1 MRKINFKYIVAFAA
15 LGFFASCEPDNDTTN
30 ARVVKPVVTA
40 AVSSFT
46 IAEGQT
52 ATVNLTVDTPYF
64 RTMDFKLELVGGT
77 GSYKDYSTTGTETV
91 VDDGWGVI
99 GYKISVPAYAATA
112 SFDITPLV
120 DYLPEGTETL
130 IFRLYPMGNSNGLV
144 AATSET
150 ITVNV
155 SNTVSNDLKT
165 ELKWATTYN
174 AHGNLE
180 DIMYAGVDGADHSL
194 EAYDFD
200 ILIFGAANIFSG
212 ATGSEPEYATI
223 ASTRPSGDYEIWIDL
238 WDKPR
243 RLAGA
248 STTGAG
254 NGYVPTSLLLLK
266 PILTVSKPGV
276 WVKEI
281 DLSNIWN
288 SNSPYSGP
296 VTPTGPAN
304 ADISIPVAY
313 VTKAGTTY
321 TLYDV
326 DNVQLATGRSGSHV
340 RPIIFRNK

>member
-40 AVSSFT
+40 AVTSFT

-77 GSYKDYSTTGTETV
+77 GSFRDYSSTGTETV
-91 VDDGWGVI
+91 LDDGWGVI
-99 GYKISVPAYAATA
+99 GHKISVPAYASTA

-144 AATSET
+144 AAASET

-155 SNTVSNDLKT
+155 SNTVLTDLKA
-165 ELKWATTYN
+165 ELKWATKTN

-180 DIMYAGVDGADHSL
+180 DILYAGVDGSDHSL
-194 EAYDFD
+194 DAYDFD
-200 ILIFGAANIFSG
+200 LLVFGPNLNTVQPG
-212 ATGSEPEYATI
+212 ASSAEPEYYTI
-223 ASTRPSGDYEIWIDL
+223 ASTRPSGDYEIWVDL

-243 RLAGA
+243 RLAGGA
-248 STTGAG
+248 AAG
-254 NGYVPTSLLLLK
+254 NGYVPTSTIFLK
-266 PILTVSKPGV
+266 PVLTVSKPGV

-296 VTPTGPAN
+296 VTPTGPGN

-321 TLYDV
+321 TLFDV

>member
-1 MRKINFKYIVAFAA
+1 MRKINFKYIVAVAA

-155 SNTVSNDLKT
+155 SNTVLTDLKA

-180 DIMYAGVDGADHSL
+180 DILYAGVDGTDHSL

-200 ILIFGAANIFSG
+200 LLVFGAANIFTG
-212 ATGSEPEYATI
+212 ATGAEPEYVTI
-223 ASTRPSGDYEIWIDL
+223 AGTRPNGDYELWVDL

-243 RLAGA
+243 RLAGGA
-248 STTGAG
+248 AAGTGYA
-254 NGYVPTSLLLLK
+254 PTSLISLK
-266 PILTVSKPGV
+266 PVLTVSKPGV

-281 DLSNIWN
+281 DLSNIWT
-288 SNSPYSGP
+288 SNSPYSA
-296 VTPTGPAN
+296 PTN
-304 ADISIPVAY
+304 DVSIPVAY

-326 DNVQLATGRSGSHV
+326 DNVQLATGRSGSKV
-340 RPIIFRNK
+340 KPTVIRNK

>member
-1 MRKINFKYIVAFAA
+1 MKKINFKYIVAVAA

-64 RTMDFKLELVGGT
+64 KSMDFKLELVGGT
-77 GSYKDYSTTGTETV
+77 GSFRDYVTSGDETIL
-91 VDDGWGVI
+91 DDGWGVI
-99 GYKISVPAYAATA
+99 GHKISVPAYAATA

-144 AATSET
+144 AASSET

-155 SNTVSNDLKT
+155 SNTTLNEVQMDLT
-165 ELKWATTYN
+165 WATQTN

-180 DIMYAGVDGADHSL
+180 DILYAGVDGTDHSL

-200 ILIFGAANIFSG
+200 LLIFGAANIFTG
-212 ATGSEPEYATI
+212 ATGSEPEYAKI
-223 ASTRPSGDYEIWIDL
+223 ASTRPNGDYEIWIDL

-243 RLAGA
+243 RLAGGA
-248 STTGAG
+248 AAGTGYA
-254 NGYVPTSLLLLK
+254 PTSLISLS
-266 PILTVSKPGV
+266 PVLTVSKPGV

-288 SNSPYSGP
+288 SNSAYSAP
-296 VTPTGPAN
+296 SNDV
-304 ADISIPVAY
+304 SIPVAF
-313 VTKAGTTY
+313 VTKAGNTF

-326 DNVQLATGRSGSHV
+326 DSNQLATGRSGSRV
-340 RPIIFRNK
+340 KPMIIRNK

>member
-1 MRKINFKYIVAFAA
+1 MRKINFKYIVVVVA

-40 AVSSFT
+40 AVTSFT

-77 GSYKDYSTTGTETV
+77 GSFRDYETSGTETV
-91 VDDGWGVI
+91 TDDGYGVI
-99 GYKISVPAYAATA
+99 GHKISVPAYAATA

-120 DYLPEGTETL
+120 DYLPEGAETL

-155 SNTVSNDLKT
+155 SNTVSDDLKT

-180 DIMYAGVDGADHSL
+180 DIMYAGVDGSDHSL
-194 EAYDFD
+194 DAYDFD

-223 ASTRPSGDYEIWIDL
+223 ASTRPNGDYEIWIDL

-243 RLAGA
+243 RLAGGA
-248 STTGAG
+248 AAG

-288 SNSPYSGP
+288 SNSAYSA
-296 VTPTGPAN
+296 PTN
-304 ADISIPVAY
+304 DVSIPVAY

-321 TLYDV
+321 TLFDV
-326 DNVQLATGRSGSHV
+326 DLVQLATGRSGSKV
-340 RPIIFRNK
+340 KPTVIRNK

>member
-1 MRKINFKYIVAFAA
+1 MRKINFKYIVVVVA

-40 AVSSFT
+40 AVTSFT

-77 GSYKDYSTTGTETV
+77 GSFRDYESSGTETV
-91 VDDGWGVI
+91 TDDGWGVI
-99 GYKISVPAYAATA
+99 GHKISVPAYAATA

-120 DYLPEGTETL
+120 DYLPEGAETL

-155 SNTVSNDLKT
+155 SNTVSDDLKT

-180 DIMYAGVDGADHSL
+180 DIMYAGVDGSDHSL
-194 EAYDFD
+194 DAYDFD
-200 ILIFGAANIFSG
+200 ILIFGPSNIFSG
-212 ATGSEPEYATI
+212 ATGAEPEYATI
-223 ASTRPSGDYEIWIDL
+223 ASTRPNGDYEIWIDL

-243 RLAGA
+243 RLAGGA
-248 STTGAG
+248 AAG

-288 SNSPYSGP
+288 SNSAYSAP
-296 VTPTGPAN
+296 SNDV
-304 ADISIPVAY
+304 SIPVAY

-321 TLYDV
+321 TLFDV
-326 DNVQLATGRSGSHV
+326 DYVQLATGRSGSKV
-340 RPIIFRNK
+340 KPTVIRNK

>member
-1 MRKINFKYIVAFAA
+1 MRKINFKYIVAVAA

-40 AVSSFT
+40 AVTSFT

-77 GSYKDYSTTGTETV
+77 GSFRDYESSGTETV
-91 VDDGWGVI
+91 TDDGWGVI
-99 GYKISVPAYAATA
+99 GHKISVPAYAATA

-120 DYLPEGTETL
+120 DYLPEGAETL

-155 SNTVSNDLKT
+155 SNTVLTDLKA

-174 AHGNLE
+174 AHGNLD
-180 DIMYAGVDGADHSL
+180 DIMYAGVDGTSHSL

-200 ILIFGAANIFSG
+200 LLVFGAANIFTG
-212 ATGSEPEYATI
+212 ASSSEPEYVTI
-223 ASTRPSGDYEIWIDL
+223 AGTRPNGDYELWVDL

-243 RLAGA
+243 RLAGGA
-248 STTGAG
+248 AAGTGYA
-254 NGYVPTSLLLLK
+254 PTSLISLK
-266 PILTVSKPGV
+266 PVLTVSKPGV

-281 DLSNIWN
+281 DLSNIWT
-288 SNSPYSGP
+288 SNSPYSA
-296 VTPTGPAN
+296 PTN
-304 ADISIPVAY
+304 DVSIPVAY

-326 DNVQLATGRSGSHV
+326 DNVQLATGRSGSKV
-340 RPIIFRNK
+340 KPTVIRNK

>member
-40 AVSSFT
+40 AVTSFT

-77 GSYKDYSTTGTETV
+77 GSFRDYETSGTETV
-91 VDDGWGVI
+91 TDDGYGVI
-99 GYKISVPAYAATA
+99 GHKISVPAYAATA

-120 DYLPEGTETL
+120 DYLPEGAETL

-155 SNTVSNDLKT
+155 SNTVSDDLKT

-180 DIMYAGVDGADHSL
+180 DIMYAGVDGSDHSL
-194 EAYDFD
+194 DAYDFD
-200 ILIFGAANIFSG
+200 ILIFGPSNIFSG
-212 ATGSEPEYATI
+212 ATGAEPEYATI
-223 ASTRPSGDYEIWIDL
+223 ASTRPNGDYEIWIDL

-243 RLAGA
+243 RLAGGA
-248 STTGAG
+248 AAG

-276 WVKEI
+276 WVNEI

-288 SNSPYSGP
+288 SNSAYSA
-296 VTPTGPAN
+296 PTN
-304 ADISIPVAY
+304 DVSIPVAY

-321 TLYDV
+321 TLFDV
-326 DNVQLATGRSGSHV
+326 DFVQLATGRSGSKV
-340 RPIIFRNK
+340 KPTVIRNK